1 MDKFENQLE
10 DLEVRSQ
17 YVEASM
23 NQTTTLSTPQDQVS
37 DAINLTPFKLSLT
50 VP

>member
-23 NQTTTLSTPQDQVS
+23 NQTTTLSTPQDQVI
-37 DAINLTPFKLSLT
+37 AINLTPFKLSLT